1 MLWIMIN
8 YDRILGIGED
18 SVASDSDPV
27 GHFEIGVRHRA
38 CVCSCDFIVGGALM
52 GPTQTMLEK
61 VRET

>member
-27 GHFEIGVRHRA
+27 GHFEIGVKHRA
-38 CVCSCDFIVGGALM
+38 CV
-52 GPTQTMLEK
+52 
-61 VRET
+61 